1 MAQGDLMSSEEVAEF
16 LGYKDA
22 SRVRQLALSGEL
34 PGQRVADIWVFN
46 RDDVVAF
53 AGRRRRPG
61 RPKKRRAD
69 PEDGA

>member
-1 MAQGDLMSSEEVAEF
+1 MSTTEVAKFLNLTTGRVRKLAIDGDLI
-16 LGYKDA
+16 
-22 SRVRQLALSGEL
+22 
-34 PGQRVADIWVFN
+34 GQRVGAFWIFN

-53 AGRRRRPG
+53 AARRTRPG